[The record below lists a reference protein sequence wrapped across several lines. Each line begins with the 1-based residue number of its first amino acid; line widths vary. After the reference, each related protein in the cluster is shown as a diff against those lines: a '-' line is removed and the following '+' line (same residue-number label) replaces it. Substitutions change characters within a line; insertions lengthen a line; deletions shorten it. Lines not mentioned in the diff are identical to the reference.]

1 MLPIF
6 EEITAWLTAN
16 QLLVFSLLVPTVSG
30 IVAFLSAWYST
41 RRALRTEQSKLAFQG
56 TLKIS
61 EFRQNWINELRD
73 CISDFQS
80 HGVLPS
86 NDPTKD
92 REFYRLGT
100 KIELLMNPNDPDYD
114 QLQGLMYEFLVAANG
129 DTISKYGNNAEF
141 VEVSQRILKREWERL
156 KADLKSKTALE

>member
-1 MLPIF
+1 MPNI
-6 EEITAWLTAN
+6 EEITAWLTSN
-16 QLLVFSLLVPTVSG
+16 QLLVFSLLVPSVSA
-30 IVAFLSAWYST
+30 IVAWFSAWYST
-41 RRALRTEQSKLAFQG
+41 RRALHTEQSKLDFHG

-80 HGVLPS
+80 HGILPD

-114 QLQGLMYEFLVAANG
+114 KLQGLMYRFLGTADG
-129 DTISKYGNNAEF
+129 DTWSKDGNNAE
-141 VEVSQRILKREWERL
+141 
-156 KADLKSKTALE
+156 LELRTVY